1 LNTLLGA
8 PMLNDETGYQVMRL
22 LQANPEMSQRQ
33 VARTLGI
40 SLGKVNYCVRALVRK
55 GWVKARN
62 FKNSHN
68 KAAYM
73 YLLTPLGVQQKA
85 HLTLRFLRLKMRE
98 YEDLRAEIR
107 ELRQEAERGA

>member
-1 LNTLLGA
+1 
-8 PMLNDETGYQVMRL
+8 MLNDETGYQVMRL
-22 LQANPEMSQRQ
+22 LQENPEMSQRQ

-73 YLLTPLGVQQKA
+73 YLLTPLGMQQKA
-85 HLTLRFLRLKMRE
+85 QLTVRFLRLKMRE
-98 YEDLRAEIR
+98 YENLRDQIR